1 MAHSQARPNPKTA
14 RSRERAAREKATIV
28 DVAEAAGVSYAT
40 VSRVVNNKSN
50 VAPETRDRVLA
61 MMQELGYQANL
72 HARRL
77 VGGRSNVIGVLV
89 HGLASQYLSEIF
101 GGIQDVLSATD
112 FDLMLYTTHRR
123 TSDALR
129 SVDMLSGGLAEG
141 LLIVLP
147 HHPERYVS
155 TLRERSYPYIL
166 IDHKGAS
173 KDDVSVVAANWQ
185 GGFDAVHYLIQ
196 LGHRRIAIITGNMEM
211 DSASDRLEGYRAA
224 LQRSGIPIDPSLI
237 YQGDYHETAGMEG
250 LLALLSLPNPPT
262 AIFASN
268 DIMALGALEAAR
280 TRNIA
285 VPGQVSIVGFDDIPM
300 ASMSYPRL
308 TTVRQPLAE
317 MGRVATRM
325 LLRRLN
331 WAGQNGESATP
342 VVSNLV
348 MQSVV
353 LPTELILRG
362 SAAPPGTGQSIEIAR

>member
-1 MAHSQARPNPKTA
+1 MAHSQARSKQKSAPA
-14 RSRERAAREKATIV
+14 RDKATIV

-61 MMQELGYQANL
+61 MMQEMGYQANL

-77 VGGRSNVIGVLV
+77 VGGRSNVVGMLV
-89 HGLASQYLSEIF
+89 HGFSSQYLSEIF
-101 GGIQDVLSATD
+101 SGVQDVLSATD
-112 FDLMLYTTHRR
+112 FDLMLYTTRRR

-155 TLRERSYPYIL
+155 SLRERGYPYIL

-185 GGFDAVHYLIQ
+185 GGYDAVQYLIQ

-224 LQRSGIPIDPSLI
+224 LQQAGIPHDPNLV
-237 YQGDYHETAGMEG
+237 YLGDYSETSGLEG

-262 AIFASN
+262 AVFASN
-268 DIMALGALEAAR
+268 DMMALGALEAAR
-280 TRNIA
+280 MRNIA
-285 VPGQVSIVGFDDIPM
+285 VPSQLSIVGFDDIPM
-300 ASMSYPRL
+300 ASLSYPRL

-325 LLRRLN
+325 ILRRLN
-331 WAGQNGESATP
+331 WGERKGDGENA
-342 VVSNLV
+342 VASNLM

-353 LPTELILRG
+353 LPTELIVRG
-362 SAAPPGTGQSIEIAR
+362 TAAPPPTNGSAGSR